1 MTRIRVIHCLET
13 VSSGGVEQRRLSLA
27 RLLDPARYEQKLMC
41 TTARGSMVEQFREV
55 GCEVIPLGRMHHI
68 AEVGRYRQA
77 AHLLRDYAPHIVH
90 GAVFGGVAV
99 AAIAGRMAGVATIIG
114 EETSD
119 PANRRW
125 RGHALYRAL
134 TTLTHQMVAI
144 SPSVESYL
152 VDRIRIP
159 RSKVTLIPNG
169 VRDPGP
175 SDPTERA
182 AMRRSLGLMPHD
194 FVLVTTGRLHDGH
207 KRVSDILRAVAQ
219 LRPAIPA
226 KLIVVGDG
234 PDRQPLEAL
243 AQDLGVAEA
252 VHFVGY
258 QAQPRLFLDLA
269 DVFVL
274 ASSREGFGLVLV
286 EAMFAG
292 LPIVATAVGGIPN
305 VIEDGTTGILVPPVA
320 PTGIAKAI
328 GRLHN
333 DGALRQELA
342 VAGKAAALQQF
353 TAERYVANV
362 DALYTQMLA
371 RLI

>member
-1 MTRIRVIHCLET
+1 MTRIRVMHCLET

-41 TTARGSMVEQFREV
+41 TTARESMVDQFRDA
-55 GCEVIPLGRMHHI
+55 GCEVVPLGRMHHI
-68 AEVGRYRQA
+68 AELGRYRQA
-77 AHLLRDYAPHIVH
+77 ARLLRDYAPDIVH

-99 AAIAGRMAGVATIIG
+99 AAIAGRMAGVPTIIG

-119 PANRRW
+119 PANRRVQ
-125 RGHALYRAL
+125 GHLLYRAL

-159 RSKVTLIPNG
+159 QSKVTLIPNG

-175 SDPTERA
+175 SDPAERD
-182 AMRRSLGLMPHD
+182 AMRRSLGLTAAD

-207 KRVSDILRAVAQ
+207 KRVSDILRAVAE

-226 KLIVVGDG
+226 RLIVVGDG

-243 AQDLGVAEA
+243 AQDLGIAEA

-269 DVFVL
+269 DLFVL
-274 ASSREGFGLVLV
+274 ASAREGFGLVLV

-292 LPIVATAVGGIPN
+292 LPVVATAVGGIPN
-305 VIEDGTTGILVPPVA
+305 VIENGKTGILVPPAAPDAIVA
-320 PTGIAKAI
+320 AIA
-328 GRLHN
+328 RLH
-333 DGALRQELA
+333 DDPKVRQALA
-342 VAGKAAALQQF
+342 AAGQAAALQQF
-353 TAERYVANV
+353 TAERYVAGV
-362 DALYTQMLA
+362 DALYTRMLG
-371 RLI
+371 R